1 MMTNKLA
8 LVIALVFSLSVF
20 AKDGIL
26 QVDPYSAESI
36 EKHFPNAVKTDTII
50 DQGPRN
56 YQKQIGPKAKEQKT
70 VNYEVL
76 VPALIETIQNQQRE
90 IASLK
95 AGK

>member
-1 MMTNKLA
+1 MSKL
-8 LVIALVFSLSVF
+8 IALIIAVLSVSAF
-20 AKDGIL
+20 AKENAIL
-26 QVDPYSAESI
+26 EVDPYSAESI

-56 YQKQIGPKAKEQKT
+56 YMKQIGPKTKQEKT
-70 VNYEVL
+70 VNYEAL

>member
-1 MMTNKLA
+1 MKLI
-8 LVIALVFSLSVF
+8 LVIALLSSVSVF
-20 AKDGIL
+20 AKDNAIL
-26 QVDPYSAESI
+26 EVNPYSADSI

-50 DQGPRN
+50 DQGPRD
-56 YQKQIGPKAKEQKT
+56 YIKRVGPKTTTQKT
-70 VNYEVL
+70 VNYDVL